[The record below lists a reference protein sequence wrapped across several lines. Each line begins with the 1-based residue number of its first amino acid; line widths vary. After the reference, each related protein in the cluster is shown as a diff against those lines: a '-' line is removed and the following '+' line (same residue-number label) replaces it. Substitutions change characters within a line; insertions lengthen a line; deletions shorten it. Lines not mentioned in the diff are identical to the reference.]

1 MNSILRKGSKGSDVV
16 QLQQFLKASGYYR
29 GNIDGDFGSGTANA
43 VLSFQQAKGLDVDGI
58 VGARTWQAL
67 SASGGFTPTPATTS
81 INSPLLLPGS
91 RGTAVSEAQQ
101 LLKTK
106 GYYIGRVDG
115 DFGRL
120 TRDAV
125 VAFQTANALL
135 VNGQVD
141 EETWNQLRA
150 PAIASPTVE
159 TVESVDIQRSEPDPK
174 PTDSNIPPSSPL
186 VTAWTAGTIYPPTAV
201 PTDPTPPIIST
212 STPSTATP
220 PTAPIATT
228 PSTSS
233 VTPTIAPTITPL
245 PSEAV
250 SPTPITLASSGK
262 ISLVD
267 AAASYNQ
274 TKFVYQT
281 EAIKTLD
288 LQIGSTTRQEFLNR
302 WNAGSSSI
310 LLTTSLED
318 AFDNYNGS
326 EFPGQP
332 SALKWLENQLAPA
345 ALDSFSRDW
354 QNLPS
359 SSFARVSFVDA
370 ANQYDR
376 IKFPNQLNAISYLDR
391 ELTNTPDIKA
401 QFIQRWTIATTGGS
415 NMANSV
421 DPSKISLVDIFDS
434 YNGLRFPSQALALD
448 WLQRQLAPSVLSE
461 FSRQWRSSSPS

>member
-1 MNSILRKGSKGSDVV
+1 MNSILRKGSKGADVV
-16 QLQQFLKASGYYR
+16 QLQQLLKASGYYR

-43 VLSFQQAKGLDVDGI
+43 VLSFQQAKGLDADGV
-58 VGARTWQAL
+58 VGTRTWQAL
-67 SASGGFTPTPATTS
+67 SASGGFTPTPATSS

-91 RGTAVSEAQQ
+91 SGIAVSEAQQ

-106 GYYIGRVDG
+106 GYYIGRIDG

-141 EETWNQLRA
+141 EDTWNHLRA
-150 PAIASPTVE
+150 PAIASPSPTVETVE
-159 TVESVDIQRSEPDPK
+159 TVESIDIQRSEPDPK
-174 PTDSNIPPSSPL
+174 STDPNIPPSSPL
-186 VTAWTAGTIYPPTAV
+186 VTAWTAGTIYPPTVA
-201 PTDPTPPIIST
+201 PTDPIPPIIST
-212 STPSTATP
+212 PTPSTTTP
-220 PTAPIATT
+220 PTTPIATT
-228 PSTSS
+228 SS
-233 VTPTIAPTITPL
+233 APLVTPL
-245 PSEAV
+245 PTSETV

-288 LQIGSTTRQEFLNR
+288 LQIGYTTRQEFLNR
-302 WNAGSSSI
+302 WNSGASSG

-326 EFPGQP
+326 EFPSQP

-345 ALDSFSRDW
+345 ALDRFSRNW

-370 ANQYDR
+370 AYQYDR
-376 IKFPNQLNAISYLDR
+376 VKFPNQLNAISYLDR